1 MSAAENTKNIE
12 PVENIE
18 SLEAPKRTRG
28 RPKLTIDTTLPDE
41 EPVESPPK
49 VKRQQSA
56 KQKENFAKALEVRK
70 QRIEERKAAKLAL
83 EELKEQEQEVKKK
96 DRERKIIKKA
106 VILKKKSILEE
117 AALDE
122 ISDCEIPDEVIQHI
136 VKKQRAKKV
145 AVPKP
150 VAPIESPKPQKYNF
164 V

>member
-1 MSAAENTKNIE
+1 MSAAENTEHI
-12 PVENIE
+12 ENIE

-150 VAPIESPKPQKYNF
+150 VAPVIPVQSPKYNF

>member
-1 MSAAENTKNIE
+1 MSTAENIE
-12 PVENIE
+12 NTEHINLIEE

-41 EPVESPPK
+41 AEESPPK
-49 VKRQQSA
+49 VKRVQSE
-56 KQKENFAKALEVRK
+56 KQKLNFAKALEVRK
-70 QRIEERKAAKLAL
+70 QKIEERKAAKLAL
-83 EELKEQEQEVKKK
+83 EEAKEVEQEVKKK
-96 DRERKIIKKA
+96 ERERKIIKKA

-122 ISDCEIPDEVIQHI
+122 VSDCDVPDEI
-136 VKKQRAKKV
+136 VEKIIKRQRAKK

-150 VAPIESPKPQKYNF
+150 VQKPIESPKQKYNF